1 MDFNRLAEFAAV
13 ARWGNMRQAAEELGI
28 SAATLSARLRGFE
41 RQIGAKLFEKCGNG
55 VMLTTAGEL
64 LLPDAAEL
72 INDYRQ
78 LRREINAAKTH
89 YYHSLRIAITG
100 SNLPLHLGPFM
111 DRLNKNYPNIRIEL
125 MDDSKY
131 GIVDGLRSGEV
142 DIYFAP
148 VMDDFDA
155 QGLAMVKVS
164 ASIQFVAMP
173 RSHRL
178 ADRAMVSMRELDREQ
193 FILYPKTAE
202 SAIRDFQLRNL
213 KDVGIHYSL
222 YDSASSVTFYKLLI
236 PVGKGLLLRP
246 TSMIDLPPGS
256 VCIPVTDLPHP
267 AATAFFYDKSTQN
280 PEVLAFVSD
289 FPAFVKEA
297 ANEHKPA
304 L

>member
-1 MDFNRLAEFAAV
+1 MDFDRLAEFAAV
-13 ARWGNMRQAAEELGI
+13 AHCGSVRKAAAELGV
-28 SAATLSARLRGFE
+28 SGATLGARLRGFE
-41 RQIGAKLFEKCGNG
+41 QQVGAKLFEKNGNG
-55 VMLTTAGEL
+55 VRLTPAGEL

-72 INDYRQ
+72 LDDYSR

-89 YYHSLRIAITG
+89 YYRSLRIAITG

-111 DRLNKNYPNIRIEL
+111 DRLNISYPGIRIEL
-125 MDDSKY
+125 LGDGEY
-131 GIVDGLRSGEV
+131 GIVDGLRSGAA

-155 QGLAMVKVS
+155 RGLAMVRVS
-164 ASIQFVAMP
+164 SPVQFVAMP

-178 ADRAMVSMRELDREQ
+178 AERAMVSLRELDEEQ

-213 KDVGIHYSL
+213 KDAGIRYSL

-256 VCIPVTDLPHP
+256 VCVPVTNVPHP
-267 AATAFFYDKSTQN
+267 AAMAFFYDRSTQN
-280 PEVLAFVSD
+280 PEVLAFASD
-289 FPAFVKEA
+289 FPAFVKESA
-297 ANEHKPA
+297 DEHKPSV
-304 L
+304 